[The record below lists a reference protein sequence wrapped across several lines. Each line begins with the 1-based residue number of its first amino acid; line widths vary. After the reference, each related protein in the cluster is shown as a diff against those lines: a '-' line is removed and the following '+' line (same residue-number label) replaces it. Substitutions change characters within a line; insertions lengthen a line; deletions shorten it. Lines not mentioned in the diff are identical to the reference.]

1 MTAVTCALNE
11 AVLGEVGAA
20 CADPQAETLE
30 VNVADVVEVR
40 QSGSPAHSAI
50 RLSGDGADLIDAFL
64 EDAEGV
70 VAAGSFV
77 P

>member
-1 MTAVTCALNE
+1 MTEDPGTL
-11 AVLGEVGAA
+11 AA
-20 CADPQAETLE
+20 TYFRAWKALE

-40 QSGSPAHSAI
+40 QSGSPVPPAHSAI

>member
-1 MTAVTCALNE
+1 MLLMSLRCGGPE
-11 AVLGEVGAA
+11 APV
-20 CADPQAETLE
+20 P
-30 VNVADVVEVR
+30 
-40 QSGSPAHSAI
+40 PAHPVI